1 LTVGAVPVPA
11 TVIVP
16 SAAVTEATLLF
27 AAERALEA
35 VVEAVVAVAW
45 RLTQSVAVS
54 TGKTFNFEDAP
65 AG

>member
-1 LTVGAVPVPA
+1 M
-11 TVIVP
+11 VP

-35 VVEAVVAVAW
+35 VVKAVLAVAW

-54 TGKTFNFEDAP
+54 TGKTFNFEDEP
-65 AG
+65 AA

>member
-1 LTVGAVPVPA
+1 M
-11 TVIVP
+11 VP

-35 VVEAVVAVAW
+35 FVTPVVAVAW

-54 TGKTFNFEDAP
+54 VGKTFNFEAEP
-65 AG
+65 AA

>member
-1 LTVGAVPVPA
+1 M
-11 TVIVP
+11 VP

-35 VVEAVVAVAW
+35 VVEAVVAVVEAVVAVAW
-45 RLTQSVAVS
+45 RFTQSVAVS
-54 TGKTFNFEDAP
+54 VGKTFNFVAEP